1 MYKLNQKKTPYL
13 TALKKYLSEGISP
26 FDVPGHHMG
35 NTPNKLKDFL
45 GKRVFEADINA
56 PIGLDNL
63 ANPTGVIKD
72 TCDLMA
78 DATGADHA
86 FLLINGTSSGIIASI
101 LASVNADE
109 KIILPRNVHKSIL
122 SALVL
127 SGAVPLFVN
136 PQIDSQL
143 EIANQPSFD
152 DYKKAI
158 IRYPSAKAV
167 FVINPTYF
175 GAIADLEKIVDFA
188 HQHNMI
194 VIVDEAHGAHYYFSS
209 TGPKS
214 AMECGADITS
224 VSMHKTGGSLTQS
237 SVLLIKEERVKITSI
252 QKALNILNTTSPSTL
267 LLASL
272 DTARHY
278 MANYG
283 EAALEKTVQLA
294 KYAFDR
300 IGKIPGFVPR
310 GKKYFL
316 QRGCYDY
323 DKTKL
328 VIELDKLDL
337 TGHEVYQLLK
347 TKYHIQLELAEAY
360 TLLGIIAIGTKKKH
374 IDNLIVALKDISK
387 THYHKNW
394 KYPNRNYNITFP
406 FAMVKPRTAYHAP
419 SIKVHFTEALGMI
432 SKESIMIYPPGIPLI
447 IPGEV
452 FTKEVIERL
461 TTYRKTGVTILS
473 DYKDG
478 YVNVIDSE
486 KWKQNAIYRRKIDDF
501 ISKRKTTPR
510 IDGYQMPFE
519 GDKHYATLMLLP
531 FRKDTWRL
539 GAKPA
544 QEAFKQVITAISEF
558 EKVIVGVHPSIYDSV
573 VADYESLENVSLIK
587 IKYNDAWARDNMP
600 IFVTKEHNSIR
611 AVDFRFNAW
620 GGSFDGLYNDYQ
632 DDDSLAKKIATK
644 LKVDS
649 YYLDNF
655 VLEGGSIHV
664 DGQGTLMTTEAC
676 LLSDGRNP
684 HFSKQE
690 IEERLKTYFNVDK
703 VIWLKHG
710 IDGDETNEH
719 IDNMA
724 CFVRPGVVALAWTDD
739 KTTKQYH
746 YCRDAYNVLKKEKD
760 AQGNRLS
767 IVKVPLPAPLY
778 MTKEEARGIKKT
790 QKNAKPRQENDFLAG
805 SYVNYY
811 QGHDFIILPRFGVK
825 EDKKALSLFK
835 KLYPDKKVVQVDSRE
850 ILLGGGNIHCITMQI
865 PALKEEENDR

>member
-13 TALKKYLSEGISP
+13 AALKKYMNEGISP

-35 NTPNKLKDFL
+35 NTSNKLKDFL
-45 GKRVFEADINA
+45 GKKVFEADINA

-63 ANPTGVIKD
+63 ANPTGVIKEA
-72 TCDLMA
+72 CELMA
-78 DATGADHA
+78 DATGADQA

-101 LASVNADE
+101 LATVNADE

-127 SGAVPLFVN
+127 SGSFPIFVN

-143 EIANQPSFD
+143 EIANQPSFE

-158 IRYPSAKAV
+158 LRYPSAKAI

-175 GAIADLEKIVDFA
+175 GAIADLEKIVAFA
-188 HQHNMI
+188 HLHNMI
-194 VIVDEAHGAHYYFSS
+194 VIVDEAHGAHYCFSQV
-209 TGPKS
+209 GPKS
-214 AMECGADITS
+214 AMECGADVSSI
-224 VSMHKTGGSLTQS
+224 SMHKTGGSLTQS
-237 SVLLIKEERVKITSI
+237 SVLLIKGERVNPTSI
-252 QKALNILNTTSPSTL
+252 QKALNILNTTSPSSL

-272 DTARHY
+272 DTSRHY

-283 EAALEKTVQLA
+283 ELALAKTVALA

-300 IGKIPGFVPR
+300 IGKIPGFIPR

-337 TGHEVYQLLK
+337 SGHEVYQLLK

-374 IDNLIVALKDISK
+374 IDNLLLALKDISI

-419 SIKVHFTEALGMI
+419 STKVHFSEALGMI

-461 TTYRKTGVTILS
+461 HTYRKTGVTILS

-478 YVNVIDSE
+478 FVNVIDSE
-486 KWKQNAIYRRKIDDF
+486 KWKQYATYKRKIDDF
-501 ISKRKTTPR
+501 IRKRKTTPR
-510 IDGYQMPFE
+510 IDGYRMPFE

-531 FRKDTWRL
+531 FRRDTWRL
-539 GAKPA
+539 AAKPA
-544 QEAFKQVITAISEF
+544 QQAFKRVIMAIAQF
-558 EKVIVGVHPSIYDSV
+558 EKVIVGVHPSIYRSV
-573 VADYESLENVSLIK
+573 LEEYENIDNVSLLK
-587 IKYNDAWARDNMP
+587 LKYNDAWARDNMP
-600 IFVTKEHNSIR
+600 IFMTKENHSIR

-620 GGSFDGLYNDYQ
+620 GGEVDGLYRDYK
-632 DDDSLAKKIATK
+632 DDDSLAKKIANK

-649 YYLDNF
+649 YYLENF
-655 VLEGGSIHV
+655 ILEGGSIHV
-664 DGQGTLMTTEAC
+664 DGQGTLITTEAC

-684 HFSKQE
+684 SMSKQE

-703 VIWLKHG
+703 VIWLKNG
-710 IDGDETNEH
+710 IVGDETNEH
-719 IDNMA
+719 VDNMA
-724 CFVRPGVVALAWTDD
+724 CFVRPGVIALAWTDD
-739 KTTKQYH
+739 KTSLQYS
-746 YCRDAYNVLKKEKD
+746 YCRDAYNLLKKEKD
-760 AQGNRLS
+760 ALGNRFE
-767 IVKVPLPAPLY
+767 IIKVKLPRALY
-778 MTKEEARGIKKT
+778 MTTDEAKGIKNT
-790 QKNAKPRQENDFLAG
+790 DQQAKERKADDRLSG
-805 SYVNYY
+805 SYINYY
-811 QGHDFIILPRFGVK
+811 QGHDFVILPKFGVP
-825 EDKKALSLFK
+825 EDKKALLQFK
-835 KLYPDKKVVQVDSRE
+835 KLYPDKEIVQVDGRE
-850 ILLGGGNIHCITMQI
+850 ILLGGGNIHCITMQV
-865 PALKEEENDR
+865 PAIREEE